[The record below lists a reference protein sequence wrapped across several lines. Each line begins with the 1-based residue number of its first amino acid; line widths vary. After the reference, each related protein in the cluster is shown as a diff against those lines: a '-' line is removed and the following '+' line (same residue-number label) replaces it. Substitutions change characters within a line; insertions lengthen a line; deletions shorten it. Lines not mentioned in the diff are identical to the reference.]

1 MKDKQARLEDGT
13 LAGSVLEFDDAFR
26 NIMAFTGA
34 SIHEAIQMAS
44 VNQAIEFGLKTKGT
58 LTVGKDADLNV
69 FNADLTELQATYSM
83 GRRFSKQDGVETKE

>member
-1 MKDKQARLEDGT
+1 ML
-13 LAGSVLEFDDAFR
+13 FR
-26 NIMAFTGA
+26 
-34 SIHEAIQMAS
+34 S
-44 VNQAIEFGLKTKGT
+44 FGLKTKGT